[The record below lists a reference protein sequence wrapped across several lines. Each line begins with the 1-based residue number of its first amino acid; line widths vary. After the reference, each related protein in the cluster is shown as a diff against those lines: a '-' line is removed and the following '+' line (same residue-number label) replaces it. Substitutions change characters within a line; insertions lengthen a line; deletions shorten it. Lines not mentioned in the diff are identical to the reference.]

1 MFHLII
7 RRCCGKIQ
15 LERQV
20 VMKTEKDY
28 ARQRAEDLQR
38 LRGFRLLDDDFM
50 AKVFEDK
57 ACAELLLRIILKKN
71 DLIVKEVLGQYALK
85 NLQGRSARLD
95 IFATDSTGK
104 VYDIEV
110 QRSDRG
116 AVAKRARYNAA
127 LIDANITEPGDE
139 YQALNECYVIFIT
152 ENDVIGAGLPL
163 YHAERMILET
173 GKSFNDEQHILYV
186 NAQITDETELGRLMH
201 DMWCVEAEDMHYSV
215 LADRVRYFKENEEGV
230 ATMCRAMEEMRNDTE
245 FKTRLDDIR
254 HMVEAFNLS
263 VAEVLKAMRIPES
276 EHARYIAAL

>member
-1 MFHLII
+1 MFEK
-7 RRCCGKIQ
+7 GF
-15 LERQV
+15 ERQR
-20 VMKTEKDY
+20 E
-28 ARQRAEDLQR
+28 EDLQR

-57 ACAELLLRIILKKN
+57 ACAELLLRIILKKK
-71 DLIVKEVLGQYALK
+71 DLIVNEVYGQLALK

-95 IFATDSTGK
+95 VFATDSTGK
-104 VYDIEV
+104 VYNIEV

-127 LIDANITEPGDE
+127 LIDANITEPGEE

-152 ENDVIGAGLPL
+152 ENDVVGEGLPI

-173 GKSFNDEQHILYV
+173 GKPFGDEQHILYV
-186 NAQITDETELGRLMH
+186 NAQIRDETELGKLMH
-201 DMWCVEAEDMHYSV
+201 DMWCVEPENMHYRV
-215 LADRVRYFKENEEGV
+215 LAERVRYFKEDEKGV

-254 HMVEAFNLS
+254 NLIETLNMT
-263 VAEVLKAMRIPES
+263 VDEVLKAMRIPEA
-276 EHARYIAAL
+276 EHARYLAAL

>member
-1 MFHLII
+1 MAEVEFAQHH
-7 RRCCGKIQ
+7 
-15 LERQV
+15 E
-20 VMKTEKDY
+20 
-28 ARQRAEDLQR
+28 EDLQR

-71 DLIVKEVLGQYALK
+71 DLVVNEVYGQLALK

-95 IFATDSTGK
+95 VFATDSTGK
-104 VYDIEV
+104 VYNIEV

-152 ENDVIGAGLPL
+152 ENDVIGEGLPI
-163 YHAERMILET
+163 YHAERMVLET
-173 GKSFNDEQHILYV
+173 GKSFGDEQHILYV
-186 NAQITDETELGRLMH
+186 NAQIKDETELGKLMH
-201 DMWCVEAEDMHYSV
+201 DMWCVEAEDMHYGI

-245 FKTRLDDIR
+245 FKTRVSDIR
-254 HMVEAFNLS
+254 NMVETFHLTID
-263 VAEVLKAMRIPES
+263 EVLKAMKIPES
-276 EHARYIAAL
+276 EHARYIAAI

>member
-1 MFHLII
+1 MD
-7 RRCCGKIQ
+7 
-15 LERQV
+15 
-20 VMKTEKDY
+20 EKEFL
-28 ARQRAEDLQR
+28 RQREEDLQR

-71 DLIVKEVLGQYALK
+71 DLIVKEVYGQLALK

-95 IFATDSTGK
+95 VFATDSTGK
-104 VYDIEV
+104 VYNIEV

-139 YQALNECYVIFIT
+139 YEALNECYVIFIT
-152 ENDVIGAGLPL
+152 ENDVIGAGLPI
-163 YHAERMILET
+163 YHAERVIQET
-173 GKSFNDEQHILYV
+173 GKLFGDEQHILYV
-186 NAQITDETELGRLMH
+186 NAQIRDETELGKLMH

-215 LADRVRYFKENEEGV
+215 LAERVRYFKENEEGV

-245 FKTRLDDIR
+245 FRTRLNDIR
-254 HMVEAFNLS
+254 NMIETFNLT
-263 VAEVLKAMRIPES
+263 VNEVMSAMKIPES
-276 EHARYIAAL
+276 ERERYLAAI